1 MRPARL
7 NRNYRASKSA
17 DVEELKAQH
26 NPITPADLVA
36 ILNGSVLL
44 TSPKVADSDS
54 SIVRLTDE
62 MNQCFR
68 LAALNASEFKQ
79 QREDTERVRVAVET
93 LVTCL
98 QQIDSAYDR
107 HMVAHRLFGGTL
119 NTSPL
124 NTFALNEGPQG
135 KLPQLEKE
143 RASLRNLHDAA
154 RAAQALGAPRS
165 FVQTIVPD
173 KWESY
178 ARVWISFFQRRLP
191 GRPLAAG
198 YRFVVAMAPIITKDT
213 PTEEAVRS
221 CITRGRP
228 VSARERKKKSQ

>member
-1 MRPARL
+1 MRPARS
-7 NRNYRASKSA
+7 NRNYPASKSA
-17 DVEELKAQH
+17 DVEELKAQR
-26 NPITPADLVA
+26 NPITPADLVTK
-36 ILNGSVLL
+36 LNGGVLL
-44 TSPKVADSDS
+44 TGPKVADSDS
-54 SIVRLTDE
+54 SIVELATE

-79 QREDTERVRVAVET
+79 QREDTERVRVALET

-124 NTFALNEGPQG
+124 NTSALNEGPQG
-135 KLPQLEKE
+135 KLPQLKKE

-165 FVQTIVPD
+165 FTEKILPD

-178 ARVWISFFQRRLP
+178 AHVWIQFFKRRLP
-191 GRPLAAG
+191 DRPTAAC
-198 YRFVVAMAPIITKDT
+198 YRFVVAMAPLITGDE
-213 PTEEAVRS
+213 PTLEAVRS
-221 CITRGRP
+221 CIMRKRP
-228 VSARERKKKSQ
+228 LSKRERKKKSQ